1 MFMQSI
7 KELKHIVYY
16 SGKEDM
22 SKLNFYLYPARK
34 KYMDMKKEDQ
44 REFKSILQAFIRS
57 YGFVVQ
63 VARMMDKD
71 IQSKYIFC
79 KYLNKTLP
87 KEHETVIDLDDK
99 IELEYYRLEK
109 KFEGSI
115 ELTSEE
121 GELNPPKGMIGK
133 KEEEKEPLS
142 VLVDKINQRYK
153 TNFTNMDK
161 VMEQITQDF
170 LDDEEMVNLA
180 KHNDPES
187 FRKVYNDEFQRKA
200 FRRYQQNTDMFEKMM
215 SEPGYMEDFMTSMF
229 KFIYDKL
236 KNKGE
241 KND

>member
-1 MFMQSI
+1 M
-7 KELKHIVYY
+7 
-16 SGKEDM
+16 
-22 SKLNFYLYPARK
+22 
-34 KYMDMKKEDQ
+34 
-44 REFKSILQAFIRS
+44 
-57 YGFVVQ
+57 
-63 VARMMDKD
+63 
-71 IQSKYIFC
+71 
-79 KYLNKTLP
+79 
-87 KEHETVIDLDDK
+87 
-99 IELEYYRLEK
+99 
-109 KFEGSI
+109 
-115 ELTSEE
+115 TSEE

-180 KHNDPES
+180 KHNNPES

-200 FRRYQQNTDMFEKMM
+200 FKRYQQNTDMFEKMM

-241 KND
+241 